1 MSPRRARSRRAD
13 PINALAKTLAR
24 VAGGPCVALQIRDTD
39 GNPAMLLMGDSC
51 PTCTAFRAQIPVREV
66 PAPPAATTT
75 TTPAPTSEED
85 IDLVNA
91 LARSGPHI
99 SVVDGVALLVTPHA
113 PPPTTCCN
121 PAGTGHRAGRQ
132 AARRR

>member
-1 MSPRRARSRRAD
+1 VPRRARSRRHTAD
-13 PINALAKTLAR
+13 PLNALARTLAR

-66 PAPPAATTT
+66 SPPPIT

-85 IDLVNA
+85 IDL
-91 LARSGPHI
+91 
-99 SVVDGVALLVTPHA
+99 
-113 PPPTTCCN
+113 
-121 PAGTGHRAGRQ
+121 
-132 AARRR
+132 